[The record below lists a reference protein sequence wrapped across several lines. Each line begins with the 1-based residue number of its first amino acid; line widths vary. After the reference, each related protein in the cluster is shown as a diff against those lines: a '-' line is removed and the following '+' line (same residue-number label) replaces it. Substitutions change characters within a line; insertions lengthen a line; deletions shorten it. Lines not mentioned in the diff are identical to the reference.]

1 MIGDLRSGSWLVV
14 VRQTAREV
22 AADGCFGLAAQL
34 SFYFLLALFPAL
46 LFLVALIGYVP
57 VEDAIEELLTTL
69 GTVSP
74 QVFARNGG
82 EATAPELYSQ
92 QFSWVQLIYGLQGI
106 PGWSGRHPHR
116 FLTWRTQ
123 LAESH

>member
-46 LFLVALIGYVP
+46 LLRGI
-57 VEDAIEELLTTL
+57 DRR
-69 GTVSP
+69 
-74 QVFARNGG
+74 ARNGG
-82 EATAPELYSQ
+82 EAGAPELYSQ

-116 FLTWRTQ
+116 FFTWRTQ